1 MEYLNRTSKVRLL
14 RVNTGRVHSGSRK
27 PRLEVQGCGSIWPQ
41 VSVCSHRSKVQWCW
55 KAGQSIHASQGNRPD
70 YQSLPATH
78 QGFYPGMSLTFG
90 ATFFFV
96 LRWLSPCC
104 AWEIVSSHPGLCPLG
119 AKSNCTT
126 SGGDQPCLRTAPC
139 PMGKPPRAVNVGNEA
154 SNGLESIR
162 SNSCRESR
170 G

>member
-41 VSVCSHRSKVQWCW
+41 VSVCSNCSQVQWCW
-55 KAGQSIHASQGNRPD
+55 KAGQSIQASQGNRPD

-90 ATFFFV
+90 ATFFFCLEV
-96 LRWLSPCC
+96 AVTMLCLGDSEQPSWPLPTGRQEQLHYQRRRPAMSPNCPVPHGE
-104 AWEIVSSHPGLCPLG
+104 AAQSS
-119 AKSNCTT
+119 
-126 SGGDQPCLRTAPC
+126 
-139 PMGKPPRAVNVGNEA
+139 
-154 SNGLESIR
+154 
-162 SNSCRESR
+162 SCGE
-170 G
+170 